1 VDVLRKILEDAGHH
15 YEELPRRYSDANWV
29 SFRLAELMPISLANK
44 QTLLEMD
51 DPLERLEY
59 LFSTLEGLEI
69 S

>member
-1 VDVLRKILEDAGHH
+1 MFVRFLYRKTQPYG
-15 YEELPRRYSDANWV
+15 DANWV
-29 SFRLAELMPISLANK
+29 SFRLAELLPLSLEDK
-44 QTLLEMD
+44 QDLLEMD